1 MEITKNM
8 IMNARTY
15 LPLEEKEAFAAK
27 NAARCFD
34 RLQISAGN
42 DAMPPMYMENAAI
55 RLRYLMYAMAHLY
68 LGASVETDTQDG
80 GAESELMTVA
90 EYDKWAGS
98 HVFMQMERLK
108 KEADIR
114 NKVFDLLSD
123 YFQLEKMFDRQ
134 IRGLLDVQNDAVV
147 RQSMMM
153 KADAAELP
161 KLIEAL
167 NALRETG
174 KGE

>member
-8 IMNARTY
+8 ILNARTY
-15 LPLEEKEAFAAK
+15 LPLKEKKAFVEK

-42 DAMPPMYMENAAI
+42 DAMPPMYMENTAI

-68 LGASVETDTQDG
+68 LGADVETDVQDD

-98 HVFMQMERLK
+98 HVFMQLERLK

-161 KLIEAL
+161 KLIEAI